1 MYIKPARGI
10 DYAHFLITFKPQSP
24 QICIL
29 NFGLVTALYTFSLF
43 AIWWTW
49 QGSDPADLQ

>member
-29 NFGLVTALYTFSLF
+29 NFGLVTALYTFSLY